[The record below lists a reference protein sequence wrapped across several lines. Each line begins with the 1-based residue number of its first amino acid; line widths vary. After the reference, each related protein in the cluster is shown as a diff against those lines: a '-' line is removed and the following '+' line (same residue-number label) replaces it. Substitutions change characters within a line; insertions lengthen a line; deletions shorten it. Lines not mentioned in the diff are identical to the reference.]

1 MFSNVFSNILELY
14 PSVILSSPISDN
26 KRHYTPYVFSPPD
39 CKQIWKSKTRFLLSP
54 FVLSSKDSPR
64 SWGRGAWMGYS
75 PTGCKE
81 LDTIKATEHA
91 CMHAPRFYFISISN
105 TYSVLCMSHNQ
116 SILSSSNLACICAMT
131 LYLPELIPVSYMICF
146 PKRRYNIFF
155 HLFYFLT
162 LQYCIGFAIYQHDPP
177 QVYTC
182 SPSWTLLPPPSPYH
196 PSGSS
201 QCTCPKHPVS
211 CIELISKIYKQLL
224 QLNSRKRYNLLKMLV
239 YLVVPCLSCCTWNL
253 RSSECR
259 IF

>member
-39 CKQIWKSKTRFLLSP
+39 CKQIWKSKTHFLLSP

-81 LDTIKATEHA
+81 LDMIKATEHA

-116 SILSSSNLACICAMT
+116 SILSSSNLACICTMT
-131 LYLPELIPVSYMICF
+131 LYLPEFIPVSYMICF

-155 HLFYFLT
+155 HFFILFFNFTILYWFCHISTWSTTGIHMFPILN
-162 LQYCIGFAIYQHDPP
+162 
-177 QVYTC
+177 
-182 SPSWTLLPPPSPYH
+182 PPPSSLPV
-196 PSGSS
+196 PSLWVIPEHQPQASS
-201 QCTCPKHPVS
+201 IMHGTNLKNIQATPTAQFQK
-211 CIELISKIYKQLL
+211 KI
-224 QLNSRKRYNLLKMLV
+224 
-239 YLVVPCLSCCTWNL
+239 
-253 RSSECR
+253 
-259 IF
+259 

>member
-81 LDTIKATEHA
+81 LDMIKATEHA

-201 QCTCPKHPVS
+201 QCTSPKHPVS